1 MQLKLE
7 MNGEYA
13 YERVIECVGKR
24 VLMCKIRVSK
34 ERCLFSKHIYY
45 NNAKNPKEATIP
57 PVDIS
62 INPSNGLIQQITFFI
77 TEPCATGGMP
87 DLSVFRYEGFVCVE
101 DERFAVRND
110 LDLVGTFRPY
120 FISGSLCIYN
130 SCLPNDK
137 KIDMYPLGTSNQI
150 GFDSKGG
157 LVGLMMN
164 DIIPQEYKQME
175 DAGVIK

>member
-1 MQLKLE
+1 MKLKLE
-7 MNGEYA
+7 MNGAYA
-13 YERVIECVGKR
+13 YERIMECVGKWI
-24 VLMCKIRVSK
+24 LMCKIRVRK
-34 ERCLFSKHIYY
+34 ERCPSPKHIYY
-45 NNAKNPKEATIP
+45 NNAENPKDATIP

-62 INPSNGLIQQITFFI
+62 IDPSNGLIQQVTFFI

-87 DLSVFRYEGFVCVE
+87 DLSVFKHEGFVCVE

-120 FISGSLCIYN
+120 FIRSSLCIYN
-130 SCLPNDK
+130 SCLPNDNK
-137 KIDMYPLGTSNQI
+137 MDVYPLGTSNQI

-157 LVGLMMN
+157 WVGLMVN
-164 DIIPQEYKQME
+164 DIIPQEYKQMK